1 MYNMVKM
8 DSINIKATTKIT
20 VKRVNSSL
28 TKKIKWN
35 LKKCLIQRK
44 TEHEEMGNKDRWN
57 K

>member
-35 LKKCLIQRK
+35 LKCLIQRK